1 MSIKYSTFLH
11 GRLDWSYS
19 EMDARKKY
27 LKWEEVIINW
37 EKVDLTWDEVFVILE
52 VGGGLVS
59 GNKEYVDGNPWM
71 QVKKDLGEEKTKT
84 LIKVYCRVNGIDY
97 EQAKEPIKEIN
108 ISINEFERFVKEA
121 ISVKVNF

>member
-1 MSIKYSTFLH
+1 MSIKYSTFLR
-11 GRLDWSYS
+11 GRLDWSNS
-19 EMDARKKY
+19 ELTSRRKY

-37 EKVDLTWDEVFVILE
+37 EEVTLTWDEVFVILE
-52 VGGGLVS
+52 VGGGMVS

-71 QVKKDLGEEKTKT
+71 QVKKDFGEEKAKT

-97 EQAKEPIKEIN
+97 EQTKEPMKEIN